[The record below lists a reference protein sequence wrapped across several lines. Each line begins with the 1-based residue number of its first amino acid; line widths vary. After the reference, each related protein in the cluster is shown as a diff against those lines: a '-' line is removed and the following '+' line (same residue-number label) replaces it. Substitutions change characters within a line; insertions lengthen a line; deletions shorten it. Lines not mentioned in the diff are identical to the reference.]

1 MAVYAPIGWLDPA
14 TQEIAAALSRLSDA
28 QIVRVTAARR
38 LQPGTIRGVDAA
50 MRRTILATQLTAM
63 PGIQLA
69 LAELSRRD
77 LAVLQAVWHF
87 GPVAPERLI
96 ERLRQYAAVSDVR
109 GSLQRLEDLLLVIP
123 AEAPAGALAVPAAI
137 GAVLMGRIG
146 GARPAQQ
153 TLDSLTSDTLAAICA
168 GMGLTPAKPRKQE
181 RLQAVLA
188 ALKDGERV
196 RREVA
201 ALTKEER
208 ELFQGVLELGG
219 TVDGWSLVQRFPKA
233 ATRNGYYG
241 YELRLTPQALRDNPG
256 PLLALQAHGLLLPYG
271 GEWAGSFTVVDEV
284 LQALV
289 PPLALG
295 PADFAEPA
303 FAPPPPAAVPA
314 GGQPA
319 PLLDLAECLHV
330 VDETHPALTQ
340 RGLFPRPAIKRLARQ
355 LGVNDPAYADLL
367 AALALR
373 LRLVEGNAGLKVRPK
388 RAAELLERPEIEGRS
403 ALLEAWK
410 ELPGW
415 RDDREEGLDRGE
427 AQFTIGRDERE
438 AALTQLQTLPD
449 EGASLASFAAR
460 LAFVAPIRFGAAGVY
475 TALAGDSVSPE
486 RFARG
491 FLRTLAWLGLAEPLQ
506 TSGTPGSPPETVGL
520 RLTPAG
526 RVLLRGEATAEAE
539 IPPRTDRIIVQPTL
553 DILAPPNIAPTVYL
567 RLRDLADLRSATGM
581 RTLTLTRASLR
592 RALDRKATP
601 ESIRRLLEQYS
612 DTPLP
617 PTVLSLFDDVE
628 RLHGR
633 VRVGQAN
640 YYITVDEPHLLV
652 ELLADRRLSGL
663 TLRRLSDTVAVCFGG
678 PIDAILETLRGA
690 GHMPVV
696 DGDAAAPRPALRAV
710 PASSAARS
718 SATGQPKAPPSISID
733 GEDEELLSEAGGRAT
748 GVQAVCGLLEDAV
761 ARRAVVELQYRGKSN
776 GVERTTRREIEPEMF
791 DGEVAYGYDRTT
803 GRRREF
809 RIERIVS
816 ARMTGQ
822 RFRPGFN

>member
-1 MAVYAPIGWLDPA
+1 MTGYAPIGWLDPA
-14 TQEIAAALSRLSDA
+14 TREIADALARLSDA

-38 LQPGTIRGVDAA
+38 LQPGQIRGVDAT
-50 MRRTILATQLTAM
+50 MRRTILAAQLTAM
-63 PGIQLA
+63 PGIQIA
-69 LAELSRRD
+69 LAGLSRRD
-77 LAVLQAVWHF
+77 LAVQQAVWHY
-87 GPVAPERLI
+87 GPLTADRLI
-96 ERLRQYAAVSDVR
+96 ERLRQYTGVSQVR
-109 GSLQRLEDLLLVIP
+109 ASLQRLEDLLLVIP
-123 AEAPAGALAVPAAI
+123 AEAPAGAIAVPAAI
-137 GAVLMGRIG
+137 GAVLMGRLG
-146 GARPAQQ
+146 GAHPAQQ
-153 TLDSLTSDTLAAICA
+153 TLEALNSDTLAAICA

-181 RLQAVLA
+181 RLQAILA

-196 RREVA
+196 RREVT
-201 ALTKEER
+201 ALSKEER

-219 TVDGWSLVQRFPKA
+219 TVDGWSLVQRFPNA
-233 ATRNGYYG
+233 AGRNRYYG

-256 PLLALQAHGLLLPYG
+256 PLLSLQARGLLLPYG
-271 GEWAGSFTVVDEV
+271 GEWASSFTVVDEV

-289 PPLALG
+289 PPLALS

-303 FAPPPPAAVPA
+303 FAPPPPEAVPA

-319 PLLDLAECLHV
+319 PLLDLAECLHF

-355 LGVNDPAYADLL
+355 LGVSDPAYADLL

-373 LRLVEGNAGLKVRPK
+373 LRLVEGTAGLKVRPK
-388 RAAELLERPEIEGRS
+388 RAAELLERSEIEGRA

-415 RDDREEGLDRGE
+415 RDDRDEGLDRGE
-427 AQFTIGRDERE
+427 AQFEIGRDERE
-438 AALTQLQTLPD
+438 AALAQLQALPD
-449 EGASLASFAAR
+449 EGTSLASFAAR

-475 TALAGDSVSPE
+475 AVVGGDSISPE

-491 FLRTLAWLGLAEPLQ
+491 FLRTLAWLGLVEPLQ
-506 TSGTPGSPPETVGL
+506 RSGTPGTPPEAVGL

-526 RVLLRGEATAEAE
+526 RVLLRGEAAAEAE
-539 IPPRTDRIIVQPTL
+539 IPPRTERIIVQPTL

-567 RLRDLADLRSATGM
+567 RLRDLADLRGATGM

-601 ESIRRLLEQYS
+601 DSIRRMLEQYS

-617 PTVLSLFDDVE
+617 PTVLSLLDEVQ

-640 YYITVDEPHLLV
+640 YYVTVDEPHLLA
-652 ELLADRRLSGL
+652 ELLADRRLAEL
-663 TLRRLSDTVAVCFGG
+663 NLRRLSDTVAVCFGG
-678 PIDAILETLRGA
+678 PIDAILEALRGA
-690 GHMPVV
+690 GHMPIA
-696 DGDAAAPRPALRAV
+696 DSDAPTARPALRAV
-710 PASSAARS
+710 PASGASRP
-718 SATGQPKAPPSISID
+718 ATAGPAKAPPTISVD
-733 GEDEELLSEAGGRAT
+733 GEDEELLSEAGGRVS

-776 GVERTTRREIEPEMF
+776 GVERTTKREVEPEMF
-791 DGEVAYGYDRTT
+791 DGEIAYGYDRST

-809 RIERIVS
+809 RVERIVS